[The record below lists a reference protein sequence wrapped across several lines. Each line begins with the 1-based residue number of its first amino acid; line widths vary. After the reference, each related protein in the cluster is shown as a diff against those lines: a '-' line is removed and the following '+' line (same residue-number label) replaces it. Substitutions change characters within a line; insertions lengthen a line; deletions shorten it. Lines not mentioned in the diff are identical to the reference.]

1 MVFLSERKIRLFT
14 CFVGA
19 ITMGFFIK
27 TKDTLIYMFRKSYYH
42 GFFYQNE
49 RYAYLHV
56 S

>member
-19 ITMGFFIK
+19 ITMLF
-27 TKDTLIYMFRKSYYH
+27 H
-42 GFFYQNE
+42 QNE